1 MSLEL
6 SLFETR
12 LVNLSLDNG
21 EFGQRLPKFFVAGE
35 IDLLTPISSEGCI
48 CSIVGG
54 FHLVNCILSLTNFTN
69 NELQNS
75 CGFEQG
81 KDCYIF
87 LPCIHIDN
95 SNPTN
100 WYKHMSCKLA
110 TRTTAGY
117 TTSKVP
123 AECYIKICVEQVLH
137 SVPRI
142 NNYTL
147 MNKGAARPYA

>member
-1 MSLEL
+1 MYRIVIYS
-6 SLFETR
+6 FEIWKYT
-12 LVNLSLDNG
+12 NFCQKSINWAHT
-21 EFGQRLPKFFVAGE
+21 Q
-35 IDLLTPISSEGCI
+35 ISKST
-48 CSIVGG
+48 
-54 FHLVNCILSLTNFTN
+54 FLVNCILSLTNFTN

-87 LPCIHIDN
+87 LPCIHLDN
-95 SNPTN
+95 SNSTN

-147 MNKGAARPYA
+147 MNKGAARPYAWDLPKSMPYAWILRVQY

>member
-21 EFGQRLPKFFVAGE
+21 EFGQRLPKFFVTGE
-35 IDLLTPISSEGCI
+35 IDLLTTISSEGCI
-48 CSIVGG
+48 CLIVGG

-87 LPCIHIDN
+87 FL
-95 SNPTN
+95 
-100 WYKHMSCKLA
+100 
-110 TRTTAGY
+110 
-117 TTSKVP
+117 V
-123 AECYIKICVEQVLH
+123 
-137 SVPRI
+137 
-142 NNYTL
+142 YTL
-147 MNKGAARPYA
+147 TIQIQLTGTNTCLVNLLPEQQQDILLQRCLLNVT